1 MLKEM
6 GEGLNDLR
14 AGLRRWPVWVALAGE
29 DIGDQHRR
37 TTLGPI
43 WLLINYLAFAGTFI
57 FVFRQGDP
65 DTNYPAHAATGLLVW
80 FYVMEVISQSV
91 TLFPREESFI
101 KGTSLPLSV
110 YVFRLA
116 MQSVIRASYALVG
129 AIAIIA
135 LSGHAFALGWGW
147 SLLGILLILVTT
159 PAAIISFA
167 LVGTYFPDSQFLISN
182 MMRIGMFLTPVFWVH
197 GSEGGVRG
205 VLYYWNPFTY
215 FVEIV
220 RAPILTGQ
228 LPVVPLAVCGTLT
241 ALLWIVSLYSFGKRR
256 HEVVFTI

>member
-6 GEGLNDLR
+6 REGLDDLR
-14 AGLRRWPVWVALAGE
+14 AGLKRWPVWVALAGE

-57 FVFRQGDP
+57 FVFHQGQS
-65 DTNYPAHAATGLLVW
+65 DTNYAAHAATGLLVW

-101 KGTSLPLSV
+101 KGTRLPLSV

-116 MQSVIRASYALVG
+116 MQSIIRSGYAMVG
-129 AIAIIA
+129 AAVIIA
-135 LSGHAFALGWGW
+135 MSGQAFSLGWGW
-147 SLLGILLILVTT
+147 SLLGIALILITT
-159 PAAIISFA
+159 PAAIITFA
-167 LVGTYFPDSQFLISN
+167 LLGTYVPDSQFLISN
-182 MMRIGMFLTPVFWVH
+182 LMRIGMFLTPVFWVH
-197 GSEGGVRG
+197 GNEGGIRG
-205 VLYYWNPFTY
+205 LFYYCNPFTY
-215 FVEIV
+215 FVEVV

-228 LPVVPLAVCGTLT
+228 LPIIPLAVCTML
-241 ALLWIVSLYSFGKRR
+241 AAVLWIVALYSFGKRR
-256 HEVVFTI
+256 HEVVFAI